1 MEEPS
6 STTLWKTWLIFVAV
20 GILLVGVGGWLYY
33 RFRLN
38 DVPSFPPKSDPPVRP
53 MAKITIAPQSS
64 TNPSTGPSGQPRAS
78 ATNAPEKPRVHVDR
92 DPMDW
97 FRHELK
103 LSALAELSA
112 TFPDLQT
119 VLPEQEENGSSP
131 QDRRVIF
138 QLLDA
143 AKTAPA
149 ERKPAILFAAD
160 LVASHLGCDVP
171 RARDGANS
179 DCRQLKTDLSHYN
192 LTLKYDELGAG
203 YYYPRDLLWR
213 LWAEYPKTVWGER
226 AFVLLLDRGWDTSFT
241 CEKGGDQTREV
252 IRQGESFLRQHPG
265 SPYRAVVKLLV
276 AEAYASRWSL
286 SKENAGSEMSDYVD
300 PKQFQEGAEDAR
312 LKAIA
317 YFEEI
322 LQLVPGTELSKFA
335 DQVLPPLR
343 EHQILDNY
351 RFFCVYD

>member
-1 MEEPS
+1 M
-6 STTLWKTWLIFVAV
+6 FVAV
-20 GILLVGVGGWLYY
+20 GSLLVGVGGWLYY

-38 DVPSFPPKSDPPVRP
+38 DVPSFQANPLPAVRP
-53 MAKITIAPQSS
+53 TANITIPPQSS

-78 ATNAPEKPRVHVDR
+78 TTYTPEKPRVHVDR
-92 DPMDW
+92 DPMEW
-97 FRHELK
+97 FRHEVK

-119 VLPEQEENGSSP
+119 VLQEQQENGSSP
-131 QDRRVIF
+131 QDRHVIF

-160 LVASHLGCDVP
+160 LVASHLGCDDP
-171 RARDGANS
+171 RARDGASS
-179 DCRQLKTDLSHYN
+179 DCAQLKTDLSRYK
-192 LTLKYDELGAG
+192 LTLKYDQLGAG

-241 CEKGGDQTREV
+241 CEKGGDQTQEV

-276 AEAYASRWSL
+276 AEAYASWWSL
-286 SKENAGSEMSDYVD
+286 SNESAGSDMSDYVD
-300 PKQFQEGAEDAR
+300 PQQFQQGAEDAR
-312 LKAIA
+312 RKAIA
-317 YFEEI
+317 YFEQV
-322 LQLVPGTELSKFA
+322 LQLVPATELSKFA

>member
-6 STTLWKTWLIFVAV
+6 SATVWKTQLIFAAV

-38 DVPSFPPKSDPPVRP
+38 DIPPFQANPFPPVRP
-53 MAKITIAPQSS
+53 MAKITMAPQVS
-64 TNPSTGPSGQPRAS
+64 TNPSIGPPALPPAS
-78 ATNAPEKPRVHVDR
+78 TNAPEKPRVHVER
-92 DPMDW
+92 DPMEW
-97 FRHELK
+97 FRHEVK
-103 LSALAELSA
+103 LSALAELSS

-119 VLPEQEENGSSP
+119 VLQEQEENGSSS
-131 QDRRVIF
+131 QDRHLVF

-160 LVASHLGCDVP
+160 LVASHLGCDDP
-171 RARDGANS
+171 RARQGANS
-179 DCRQLKTDLSHYN
+179 DCAQLKTDLSRYN

-203 YYYPRDLLWR
+203 LYYPRDLLWR

-241 CEKGGDQTREV
+241 CERGGDQTREV
-252 IRQGESFLRQHPG
+252 IRQGESFLNQHPN
-265 SPYRAVVKLLV
+265 SSYRAVVMLLV
-276 AEAYASRWSL
+276 AEAYASWWSL
-286 SKENAGSEMSDYVD
+286 SNEPSGSEMSDYVD
-300 PKQFQEGAEDAR
+300 PTQFQQGAEDAR

-317 YFEEI
+317 YFEQV

-335 DQVLPPLR
+335 DQVLPPLH

>member
-1 MEEPS
+1 MEEPT
-6 STTLWKTWLIFVAV
+6 STTVWKMQLIFAAV
-20 GILLVGVGGWLYY
+20 GVLLVGAGGWLYY
-33 RFRLN
+33 RFGLN
-38 DVPSFPPKSDPPVRP
+38 DAPPFQANPLPPVRP
-53 MAKITIAPQSS
+53 TARIAIAPPASA
-64 TNPSTGPSGQPRAS
+64 NPSTG
-78 ATNAPEKPRVHVDR
+78 APGEPPAPKEPRVHVER
-92 DPMDW
+92 DPMEW
-97 FRHELK
+97 FHHEAR

-119 VLPEQEENGSSP
+119 VLQEQEENGSSP

-160 LVASHLGCDVP
+160 LVASHLGCDDP
-171 RARDGANS
+171 HARDGVNS
-179 DCRQLKTDLSHYN
+179 DCAQLKADLSRFN

-265 SPYRAVVKLLV
+265 SSYRAVVKLLV
-276 AEAYASRWSL
+276 AEAYASWWSL
-286 SKENAGSEMSDYVD
+286 SNENAGSEMSDYVD

-343 EHQILDNY
+343 DHQILDNY